1 MNYISDIC
9 FLTKEDLTSVYFTTN
24 TVTICLFVSIF
35 LILFLIGYIA
45 RAKKLYDQAENILS
59 NDQASNA
66 YYPIINVMT
75 LGMLAGCNYTY
86 ALIATVL
93 FIISIPLSAVLF
105 ITKLISFAMCI
116 GIIVIFYLLY
126 STCHTIVLK
135 KYMNKFDPDVSD
147 LCIIVS
153 GYVPFLKYY
162 IHAIK

>member
-1 MNYISDIC
+1 MTYIPDIS
-9 FLTKEDLTSVYFTTN
+9 FLTKEDLASVYFTTN

-45 RAKKLYDQAENILS
+45 RAKSLYNRAEKVLS
-59 NDQASNA
+59 GDQASNA
-66 YYPIINVMT
+66 CYPIINVMT
-75 LGMLAGCNYTY
+75 MGTLADCNYTY

-93 FIISIPLSAVLF
+93 FVLSVPITAVLS
-105 ITKLISFAMCI
+105 ITKLISFTVCI
-116 GIIVIFYLLY
+116 EGIVVFYLLY
-126 STCHTIVLK
+126 STCHVIVLK